1 MFQDRQILGICIAI
15 ALLIGIVATS
25 LYMTRNLI
33 TEDKFNFLVVV
44 IVSMLLGV
52 WVIDNVIAFKTQ
64 LLDDDENK
72 FILQT
77 LGYVMAYV
85 LGTRQNNKNA

>member
-1 MFQDRQILGICIAI
+1 MFQDRQVIGILIAI
-15 ALLIGIVATS
+15 ALLIGIVATA

-33 TEDKFNFLVVV
+33 AEDKFNFLVVV

-85 LGTRQNNKNA
+85 LGTRQNNKDA

>member
-1 MFQDRQILGICIAI
+1 MFQDNQLIGIFIAI
-15 ALLIGIVATS
+15 GLLIAIVATS

-33 TEDKFNFLVVV
+33 ADDKFNFLVVV

-85 LGTRQNNKNA
+85 LGTRQNNKQ

>member
-1 MFQDRQILGICIAI
+1 MFKDNQTVGILLAVM
-15 ALLIGIVATS
+15 LLVGIVWLS
-25 LYMTRNLI
+25 VKMTKNLI
-33 TEDKFNFLVVV
+33 AEDKFNFLVVI

-85 LGTRQNNKNA
+85 LGTRQNKQP

>member
-1 MFQDRQILGICIAI
+1 MFQDRQVIGIFIAI
-15 ALLIGIVATS
+15 ALLIGIVATA

-33 TEDKFNFLVVV
+33 AEDKFNFLVVV

-85 LGTRQNNKNA
+85 LGTRQNKTPT